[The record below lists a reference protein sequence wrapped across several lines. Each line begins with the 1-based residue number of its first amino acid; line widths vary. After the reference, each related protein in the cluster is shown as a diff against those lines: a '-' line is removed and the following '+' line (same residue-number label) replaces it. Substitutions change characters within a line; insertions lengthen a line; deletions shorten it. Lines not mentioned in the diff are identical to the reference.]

1 MSIQETLVVKWPFR
15 GKKKVMLEK
24 AHLEKVGMTDL
35 DKICGDDKEV
45 CQALWHTMF
54 YDPRKIGATLDDAT
68 KKAADFEKKGDKEQA
83 RIWYHI
89 AGGLALW
96 KGDVAKVEQY
106 FGKCASMAP
115 EMEYKLVTKIPEK
128 AVDKAQEF
136 YREYLK

>member
-1 MSIQETLVVKWPFR
+1 MKWPFR
-15 GKKKVMLEK
+15 GKEKEMLEE
-24 AHLEKVGMTDL
+24 ARPEKVGMTDL

-68 KKAADFEKKGDKEQA
+68 KKAADFEKKGDKEQM

-96 KGDVAKVEQY
+96 KGDVAKVKQY

-115 EMEYKLVTKIPEK
+115 EMDYKLVTKIPEK
-128 AVDKAQEF
+128 AVEKAQEF
-136 YREYLK
+136 YKEYLK